1 MIVTEKAFQEFMN
14 RICEEFNILIP
25 SKSKNSENLSLVPYN
40 SGVEWV
46 IASYRPND
54 PLKAFFYPPRDQVLP
69 LPAADYQKRIIF
81 GVKNCD
87 LHALTILD
95 RALLDDNNFTDL
107 NYKKWREA
115 TYIVGADCTEI
126 TPACHCNLVGL
137 KPYPELNYDLNMSRV
152 ETGFHL
158 EAKTPKGDE
167 LIGLMKKYIQWNDTP
182 GPVQAEID
190 QNRSRIKELLAKQN
204 QKYFSYTLDREITNN
219 LGANLWLNFAKAC
232 VECGGCCYIC
242 PTCYC
247 ILIKDLTEK
256 GRLAEKPRNFHKIK
270 AWDSCQHT
278 GYAKVAGGGS
288 PRPNLWQR
296 FRQRYLCKF
305 SAMVE
310 NFSKTGCTGCGRC
323 IAVCPAA
330 IDIRE
335 TVVGSNNEH

>member
-1 MIVTEKAFQEFMN
+1 MVVTEKAFQKFLN
-14 RICEEFNILIP
+14 RIGEDFNILIP
-25 SKSKNSENLSLVPYN
+25 SRKKDGDNLSLEPYN
-40 SGVEWV
+40 PDHEWV

-54 PLKAFFYPPRDQVLP
+54 PLKTYFYPAFDQVLP
-69 LPAADYQKRIIF
+69 LPTTSYPKRIIF

-95 RALLDDNNFTDL
+95 RALLEDNNFTDL

-115 TYIVGADCTEI
+115 TYIVAADCTEI
-126 TPACHCNLVGL
+126 SPVCHCNLVGVE
-137 KPYPELNYDLNMSRV
+137 PYPELNFDLSMSY
-152 ETGFHL
+152 TSAGYHL
-158 EAKTPKGDE
+158 EAKTAKGE
-167 LIGLMKKYIQWNDTP
+167 EIIGLLKKYTTLHDSP
-182 GPVQAEID
+182 GTVQAEID
-190 QNRSRIKELLAKQN
+190 QNRAQIKELLKKQN
-204 QKYFSYTLDREITNN
+204 QQYSSYTFDREITNN
-219 LGANLWLNFAKAC
+219 LGTNNWPNFAKAC

-247 ILIKDLTEK
+247 ILIKDVTKLTEK
-256 GRLAEKPRNFHKIK
+256 REFQKVKT
-270 AWDSCQHT
+270 WDSCQHT

-296 FRQRYLCKF
+296 FRHRYQCKF

-323 IAVCPAA
+323 ITVCPAT

-335 TVVGSNNEH
+335 TVVKSHGEQ

>member
-1 MIVTEKAFQEFMN
+1 MVVTEKAFQEFLN
-14 RICEEFNILIP
+14 CICEEFNILIP
-25 SKSKNSENLSLVPYN
+25 SKKNHSETLSLSSYN
-40 SGVEWV
+40 PNDQWIIG
-46 IASYRPND
+46 SYRPTD
-54 PLKAFFYPPRDQVLP
+54 PLKTYFYPPRDPVLP
-69 LPAADYQKRIIF
+69 LTATAYQKRIIF

-95 RALLDDNNFTDL
+95 RALLDDANFTDL
-107 NYKKWREA
+107 NYLNWREA
-115 TYIVGADCTEI
+115 TYIIGADCTEI
-126 TPACHCNLVGL
+126 SPACHCNLVGL
-137 KPYPELNYDLNMSRV
+137 EPYPELNYDLNMSQ
-152 ETGFHL
+152 TGAGFHL
-158 EAKTPKGDE
+158 EAKTSKGE
-167 LIGLMKKYIQWNDTP
+167 EIIGLMKKYIQLSDTP
-182 GPVQAEID
+182 DPVQAGID
-190 QNRSRIKELLAKQN
+190 QNRNRIKELLAKQN

-219 LGANLWLNFAKAC
+219 LGNNLWLNFAKAC

-247 ILIKDLTEK
+247 ILIKDVTERTEK
-256 GRLAEKPRNFHKIK
+256 PLEFRKIRT
-270 AWDSCQHT
+270 WDSCQHT

-323 IAVCPAA
+323 INVCPAA

-335 TVVGSNNEH
+335 TVVGSNSENDN